1 MKISYYGH
9 SAFMVEGSIKLLFD
23 PFLKDNPVSPVS
35 PDDVEPDYILVSHG
49 HSDHLGD
56 TLYISAKTGA
66 PVITVNE
73 LAIYCQDKG
82 VASHAMHIGGKHR
95 FNENFSVKLTTAVHG
110 SATDSDNLKYVG
122 LACGFIVELDEKT
135 IYFAGDT
142 GLTYDMKTVI
152 GDLNNIDIAI
162 LPIGDNF
169 TMGPEDAAIAA
180 KWVGAET
187 VIPMHYNTY
196 PLINQDGQAFAALVK
211 AECGGETV
219 VLQSGESW
227 NF

>member
-1 MKISYYGH
+1 M
-9 SAFMVEGSIKLLFD
+9 
-23 PFLKDNPVSPVS
+23 
-35 PDDVEPDYILVSHG
+35 
-49 HSDHLGD
+49 
-56 TLYISAKTGA
+56 
-66 PVITVNE
+66 
-73 LAIYCQDKG
+73 
-82 VASHAMHIGGKHR
+82 
-95 FNENFSVKLTTAVHG
+95 
-110 SATDSDNLKYVG
+110 
-122 LACGFIVELDEKT
+122 ELDEKT

-169 TMGPEDAAIAA
+169 TMGPEHAAIAA
-180 KWVGAET
+180 KWLPAET

-196 PLINQDGQAFAALVK
+196 PLINQDGQALAALVK

-219 VLQSGESW
+219 VLQPGESW